1 MGCFINEKSSVRRT
15 QLCKYKTIILIE
27 ADYKKYLSLTRIMK
41 FFFLYSFSY
50 ATIFIEMMWISAI
63 ITKSF
68 YWEISFESV
77 SVLPLV
83 WSHEHDNIVNF
94 VSIWHIH
101 WSLMW
106 SSIKNELK
114 WKELV
119 FHWSGFLAVLMICT
133 IFFSL

>member
-41 FFFLYSFSY
+41 FFFFIHFHTQQYLLKWCEFPLLLQNR
-50 ATIFIEMMWISAI
+50 FIE
-63 ITKSF
+63 KSLLNQF
-68 YWEISFESV
+68 LWCLWFR
-77 SVLPLV
+77 
-83 WSHEHDNIVNF
+83 SHEHDNIVNF